1 VQSEKTPD
9 GAYKMAQL
17 VRANQALYDVCVA
30 YGVPLIS
37 GKDSMKNDSVRGG
50 RKISIPPTVLFSTIG
65 RIENVQQAVTMPFKQ
80 AGDVI
85 YVLGVT
91 RDERGASEFHR
102 MLAAEQGTPEAVG
115 GAVPKVDTD
124 AALKLYRAHNE
135 AVKRGLLRSSH
146 TPDRGRAGGGL
157 QPGRAGRRPGRG
169 GARRATRE
177 RRRTILGIQQ
187 PLCGHVC
194 AGADGRVEMV
204 FAGLPCQR
212 VGVVTAEKRLKI
224 GTVVDAE
231 LAALRKAFKGTLAE

>member
-1 VQSEKTPD
+1 MED
-9 GAYKMAQL
+9 
-17 VRANQALYDVCVA
+17 
-30 YGVPLIS
+30 
-37 GKDSMKNDSVRGG
+37 
-50 RKISIPPTVLFSTIG
+50 
-65 RIENVQQAVTMPFKQ
+65 VQQAVTMPFKQ

-102 MLAAEQGTPEAVG
+102 MLAAEQGTPETVG

-146 TPDRGRAGGGL
+146 TPTVGGL
-157 QPGRAGRRPGRG
+157 AVAFSLAALGGDLGAVVHDEQLVSDAGLFSESNSRFVVTCAP
-169 GARRATRE
+169 E
-177 RRRTILGIQQ
+177 RMAEL
-187 PLCGHVC
+187 
-194 AGADGRVEMV
+194 EMV
-204 FAGLPCQR
+204 FAGLPYQR

-224 GTVVDAE
+224 GTVIDAE